1 MYYDEEAEKKLI
13 AHYEILRAEILRQIQ
28 QNQQNKTRAIQDI
41 DEKIARLMKTFPEM
55 IRQKVGELREIEQFN
70 KRVELV
76 GLRRIEVNDV
86 EQRGN
91 VLNSEVK
98 NR

>member
-41 DEKIARLMKTFPEM
+41 DEKIARLMKTFPQM